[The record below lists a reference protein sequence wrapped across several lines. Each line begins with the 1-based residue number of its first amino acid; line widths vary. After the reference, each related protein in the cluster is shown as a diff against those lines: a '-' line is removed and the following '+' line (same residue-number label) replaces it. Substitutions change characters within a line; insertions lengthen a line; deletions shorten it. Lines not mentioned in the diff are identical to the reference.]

1 MCLIGVNIPLFIY
14 KGLIQLNSKKK
25 KNLLKNLKKDF
36 KVGRQYE

>member
-14 KGLIQLNSKKK
+14 KGLIQLNSKNKIF
-25 KNLLKNLKKDF
+25 LKILKKDF